1 MKRGVDR
8 GATPEPT
15 VAETHLRQSD
25 REEDVTV
32 ILAGGR
38 PLSQSPTYVIIGAL
52 ALGAVFTLGAIWFTV
67 VELLARRRAFRTTA
81 RVVDV
86 HRHSASGE
94 LDDVPGPLLARSNWY
109 PVVELTG
116 PDGRTREVTL
126 SSVRSRPPV
135 GGTVEVL
142 CDPDDPSRAT
152 LRSFAAADGPVLC
165 VALTIG
171 LTFTIVSI
179 VTLVHRFHA

>member
-1 MKRGVDR
+1 MPP
-8 GATPEPT
+8 A
-15 VAETHLRQSD
+15 
-25 REEDVTV
+25 
-32 ILAGGR
+32 AGR
-38 PLSQSPTYVIIGAL
+38 SMYAMPTYEVVACLTFGGIVV
-52 ALGAVFTLGAIWFTV
+52 LGVIWFAV
-67 VELLARRRAFRTTA
+67 NGLLARRRAFLTTA

-94 LDDVPGPLLARSNWY
+94 LDDVPGPLLTRSNWY

-142 CDPDDPSRAT
+142 CDPDDPSLAT
-152 LRSFAAADGPVLC
+152 LRSFTAGGGPALC
-165 VALTIG
+165 LGLVIG
-171 LTFTIVSI
+171 LTFTLTSAMV
-179 VTLVHRFHA
+179 LWHRFHA